1 MKLNTSEILDIL
13 QQHQGHQDHEV
24 SELIDFGLLKGD
36 WVSIKLMPWI
46 KFAWHSTDFF
56 ALGTRSLSLSA
67 MIAALIFALLSF
79 AIAAPLKLT
88 LLHTNDHHSHLEKE
102 SIEIDQT
109 KVSGISAT
117 NAINIGIGGYPRIVS
132 AYAHLKQAAETA
144 GRAVLKMHAG
154 DAITGTAYYSM
165 FKGEA
170 DAKMMSLLCFDAFTL
185 GNHEFDDG
193 DASLAKFIDKLQT
206 MNASCATPVVATN
219 VVPGASSPLLGK
231 LKKSLSLTVGSE
243 QVGVV
248 GIDIRNKTMLS
259 SSPSAGTILT
269 DERTTAQAEI
279 DVLLG
284 NGVNKIILVTH
295 LGYDNDL
302 SLMATL
308 RGVDVVIGGDSHSL
322 LGNDFTKSAAF
333 SSVKGDYATEVT
345 NAGKKV
351 CVVQAR
357 ATKTHRQQNGF
368 EYIYMLIQIHGMYS
382 VYVHIY
388 IYRY

>member
-1 MKLNTSEILDIL
+1 
-13 QQHQGHQDHEV
+13 
-24 SELIDFGLLKGD
+24 
-36 WVSIKLMPWI
+36 MPWI

-67 MIAALIFALLSF
+67 MLAALISALLSL

-117 NAINIGIGGYPRIVS
+117 NAINIDIGGYPRIVS

-193 DASLAKFIDKLQT
+193 DASLAKFIDQLQT
-206 MNASCATPVVATN
+206 MNAACATPVVATN

-231 LKKSLSLTVGSE
+231 LKKSLSLTVGTE

-259 SSPSAGTILT
+259 SSPSAGTTLT
-269 DERTTAQAEI
+269 DERTAAQAEI

-295 LGYDNDL
+295 LGYNNDL

-308 RGVDVVIGGDSHSL
+308 KGVDVVIGGDSHSL

-333 SSVKGDYATEVT
+333 SSVKGEYATEVT
-345 NAGKKV
+345 NEGKKV
-351 CVVQAR
+351 CVVQATTR
-357 ATKTHRQQNGF
+357 TPSIAKWFFDVYDIVYTTILHT
-368 EYIYMLIQIHGMYS
+368 YIIYHISIYTNTC
-382 VYVHIY
+382 YVQLSISA
-388 IYRY
+388 

>member
-1 MKLNTSEILDIL
+1 
-13 QQHQGHQDHEV
+13 
-24 SELIDFGLLKGD
+24 
-36 WVSIKLMPWI
+36 MPWI

-56 ALGTRSLSLSA
+56 ALGARSLSLSA
-67 MIAALIFALLSF
+67 MLAALISTLLSL
-79 AIAAPLKLT
+79 AMAAPLKLT

-117 NAINIGIGGYPRIVS
+117 NAINIDIGGYPRIVS
-132 AYAHLKQAAETA
+132 VYAHLKQAAETA

-193 DASLAKFIDKLQT
+193 DASLAKFIDQLQT
-206 MNASCATPVVATN
+206 INAACATPVVATN
-219 VVPGASSPLLGK
+219 VVPGTLSPLLGK
-231 LKKSLSLTVGSE
+231 LKKSLSLTVGTE

-259 SSPSAGTILT
+259 SSPSAGTTLT
-269 DERTTAQAEI
+269 DERTAAQAEI

-295 LGYDNDL
+295 LGYHNDL

-333 SSVKGDYATEVT
+333 SSVKGEYATEVT
-345 NAGKKV
+345 HEGKKV
-351 CVVQAR
+351 CVVQATTR
-357 ATKTHRQQNGF
+357 TPSIPKWFFDVYDIVYTTVQHTYIIYHISIYTNTCHVQLSSYRCLH
-368 EYIYMLIQIHGMYS
+368 EY
-382 VYVHIY
+382 
-388 IYRY
+388 RTNTW